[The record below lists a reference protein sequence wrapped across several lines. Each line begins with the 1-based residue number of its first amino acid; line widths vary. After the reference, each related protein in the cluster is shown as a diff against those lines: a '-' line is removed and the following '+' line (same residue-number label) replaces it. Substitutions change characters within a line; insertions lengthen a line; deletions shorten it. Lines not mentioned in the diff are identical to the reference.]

1 MTRARSR
8 RTARRKIK
16 RLIRKTL
23 KIVCAVWDFIARH
36 PAMLAMPLIIFL
48 LVLTIQMHEFEKQV
62 QAWDQEIRQQQEQIE
77 ELYDRQDPAMS
88 SLLPVLQI
96 LEHMQGGRRVNRRYA
111 RRSEDT
117 EQMSV
122 MDWARWNQ
130 NAHPELELLHH
141 CPNGG
146 SRNKAE
152 AVKMKQM
159 GVKAGIPDLCLP
171 VPMGMYNGLYIEMKY
186 DTGRLEDS
194 QKKMLKALAAAGH
207 YCTVCYGAEEAIRV
221 LQEYINL
228 KKIDTGNR
236 EDEMSEQN
244 LMIRKNGKVKCIIFK
259 E

>member
-1 MTRARSR
+1 M
-8 RTARRKIK
+8 
-16 RLIRKTL
+16 
-23 KIVCAVWDFIARH
+23 
-36 PAMLAMPLIIFL
+36 
-48 LVLTIQMHEFEKQV
+48 
-62 QAWDQEIRQQQEQIE
+62 
-77 ELYDRQDPAMS
+77 
-88 SLLPVLQI
+88 
-96 LEHMQGGRRVNRRYA
+96 NRRYA

-122 MDWARWNQ
+122 VDWARWNQ

-152 AVKMKQM
+152 AVKLKQM

-186 DTGRLEDS
+186 DTGKLEDS

-207 YCTVCYGAEEAIRV
+207 YCAVCYGAEEAIRV

-228 KKIDTGNR
+228 KKIDAGKR
-236 EDEMSEQN
+236 EDTMSEQN

>member
-1 MTRARSR
+1 
-8 RTARRKIK
+8 
-16 RLIRKTL
+16 
-23 KIVCAVWDFIARH
+23 
-36 PAMLAMPLIIFL
+36 
-48 LVLTIQMHEFEKQV
+48 
-62 QAWDQEIRQQQEQIE
+62 
-77 ELYDRQDPAMS
+77 MS

-152 AVKMKQM
+152 AVKLKQM

-207 YCTVCYGAEEAIRV
+207 YCTVCYGAGEAKIFCDACEWCRWYDGDTKNPDKWK
-221 LQEYINL
+221 QECDEYIITEEQAKRNR
-228 KKIDTGNR
+228 KKFKI
-236 EDEMSEQN
+236 
-244 LMIRKNGKVKCIIFK
+244 VK
-259 E
+259 